1 MQCCVFGIRRLEIKQ
16 AAEGGHHVPGLV
28 EAQVSS
34 MEEVWDVLQA
44 GSSSRTV
51 GSTRANDHSSRSHW
65 CVGLDGV
72 AIFMW
77 TGYELIG

>member
-1 MQCCVFGIRRLEIKQ
+1 MRCRHCRLEIKQ

-34 MEEVWDVLQA
+34 MEEVWEVLQA

-65 CVGLDGV
+65 CVN
-72 AIFMW
+72 
-77 TGYELIG
+77 